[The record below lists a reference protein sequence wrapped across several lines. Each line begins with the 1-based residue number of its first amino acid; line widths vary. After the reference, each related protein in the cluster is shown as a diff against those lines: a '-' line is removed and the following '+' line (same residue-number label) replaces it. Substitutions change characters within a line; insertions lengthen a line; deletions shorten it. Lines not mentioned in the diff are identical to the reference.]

1 MSLLVFTRP
10 VKLIRKKIA
19 DQAVNNI
26 VRLVLTAILLVLVTA
41 CGSIGLLPTSE
52 LVQKAIALGLEVRF
66 VA

>member
-1 MSLLVFTRP
+1 M
-10 VKLIRKKIA
+10 
-19 DQAVNNI
+19 NNI
-26 VRLVLTAILLVLVTA
+26 VRLVLTAILLVLVTG